1 MAARYCLLN
10 EGSNAIK
17 ERPIPNPYEKFT
29 EEVFVSEYR
38 LFKIFGFFKS
48 ELGCRGSR
56 IRDITFEE
64 KNSFCFEVFST
75 VCGSFQN
82 IDASQPTESMF
93 E

>member
-1 MAARYCLLN
+1 MIR
-10 EGSNAIK
+10 
-17 ERPIPNPYEKFT
+17 ERPRPNPLEKLT

-38 LFKIFGFFKS
+38 IFKIFGFLQS
-48 ELGCRGSR
+48 ELGGRGSR
-56 IRDITFEE
+56 IRDITFAE